1 MINKTF
7 ITNFYHHLIRIN
19 INWQQTLL
27 MSIFISSVLSYGT
40 SLVYGSSQ
48 QWIYY
53 TLVSVTS
60 TNLVRFTELEWY
72 YLISSKSFLR
82 VIWLIILHFSDK
94 VKTSEEVASEG
105 RILRE
110 MLEIVERRDS
120 LITQLEEDR
129 QRCGRSWSPIFPSTN
144 RSPPHT
150 SPPHPL
156 FILVV
161 TVIIWTMAHF
171 ITSSFQNDAWR
182 HKQN

>member
-1 MINKTF
+1 M
-7 ITNFYHHLIRIN
+7 H
-19 INWQQTLL
+19 
-27 MSIFISSVLSYGT
+27 IFISSVLSYGT
-40 SLVYGSSQ
+40 SLSMVVVSNGF
-48 QWIYY
+48 
-53 TLVSVTS
+53 TTNLLVSH
-60 TNLVRFTELEWY
+60 LWIWFTELEWY
-72 YLISSKSFLR
+72 YLISSKSFLH
-82 VIWLIILHFSDK
+82 VIWHIILLFSDK